1 MSRDLYRL
9 MSQRPE
15 DWQSAAVCH
24 GDDRFTKA
32 RSQLSDS
39 DLLELE
45 DVCLSCPVFVK
56 CLDEW
61 VPSVVPGGATDVFA
75 AGEWREAAG
84 CASE

>member
-9 MSQRPE
+9 MLQSTE
-15 DWQSAAVCH
+15 NWQSAAVCH

-39 DLLELE
+39 DLSELE

-75 AGEWREAAG
+75 AGEWREVAG
-84 CASE
+84 CDDE